1 MMLNKFEF
9 VAMNNPL
16 RSFIQRRFEAQRLL
30 NMASSRSAGHA
41 LEIGCG
47 RGAGVDIIFDVFSA
61 EKVDAFDL
69 DPKMIDL
76 AGKRLEGRGDK
87 VSLWVGDAT
96 YIQAP
101 DSTYDTVFDF
111 GIIHHIP
118 NWRKAVAEVYRV
130 LKPGGRFYAEEVLP
144 AFIFHLV
151 WQRLLDH
158 PREDRFEHEQF
169 KSSLC
174 QVGFDL
180 LADSKVRNWFGWYV
194 ADKKKEGVSRNLA

>member
-1 MMLNKFEF
+1 VILNKSEF
-9 VAMNNPL
+9 LAMNNPL
-16 RSFIQRRFEAQRLL
+16 RALIQRRFEAQRLFK
-30 NMASSRSAGHA
+30 MGCSKSARHA

-47 RGAGVDIIFDVFSA
+47 RGVGVDIIFDVFSA
-61 EKVDAFDL
+61 EIVDAFDL

-76 AGKRLEGRGDK
+76 AGKRLETRGHK

-96 YIQAP
+96 HIQAP
-101 DSTYDTVFDF
+101 DSTYDAVFDF

-118 NWRKAVAEVYRV
+118 NWRQAVAEVYRV

-144 AFIFHLV
+144 AFIFHPI

-169 KSSLC
+169 KSNLRE
-174 QVGFDL
+174 VGFHL
-180 LADSKVRNWFGWYV
+180 LVDNKIWNWFGWYV
-194 ADKKKEGVSRNLA
+194 ADKKK